1 MRLRQARRSEEPA
14 EQPSHPTYPGG
25 VFDSWIEPYP
35 GRMERLPTESLVRLV
50 SLCLTFRAV
59 VVEVK
64 AGDGELV
71 RRLAPFVKRVIAVD
85 PAGSCEDWPKNAQP
99 VRSVGERIPLGDRS
113 VSLVVTHGV
122 LWPDLFRV
130 LAPGGTLV
138 CLVAA
143 SQGEMVESVLRSQGY
158 LPPRWY
164 VGYGAWWMPVRC
176 SWVDWFQRYLP
187 LAVAAR
193 SQKPHGGGWGT
204 LVVN

>member
-1 MRLRQARRSEEPA
+1 MEIPPQRQVRRSEELA
-14 EQPSHPTYPGG
+14 EQPSDPTHPGG

-35 GRMERLPTESLVRLV
+35 GRMERLSTESLVRLV

-64 AGDGELV
+64 AGEGDLV

-85 PAGSCEDWPKNAQP
+85 PAGSCEDWPKNAQS
-99 VRSVGERIPLGDRS
+99 VRSVAERIPLGDRS

-130 LAPGGTLV
+130 LAPGGTLM
-138 CLVAA
+138 CLLAA
-143 SQGEMVESVLRSQGY
+143 SQRETVERVLGSQGY

-164 VGYGAWWMPVRC
+164 VGYGAWWMPVRR
-176 SWVDWFQRYLP
+176 SWMDWLQQRLP
-187 LAVAAR
+187 VAVSVRA
-193 SQKPHGGGWGT
+193 QKPT
-204 LVVN
+204 